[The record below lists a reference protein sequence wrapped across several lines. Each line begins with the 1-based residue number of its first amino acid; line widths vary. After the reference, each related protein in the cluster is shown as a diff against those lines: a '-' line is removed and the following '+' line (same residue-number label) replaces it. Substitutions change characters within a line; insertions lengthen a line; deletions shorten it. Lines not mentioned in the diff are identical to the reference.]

1 MSINCSDIEQF
12 PPLVSSVSKHASS
25 SKNSMPEIPV
35 GAVVGGPSA
44 DDVQKTK
51 NVNEIVGVQPYDLD
65 SIQEEP
71 EWQVQKKRKGKS
83 PLTVIEEEPLNLPRF
98 TAEDVKDELEYWQ
111 NSVFCFILGANP
123 PVEVVDGFIKRIWG
137 HLPIDK
143 VSFLP
148 NGVFLVRFNTKA
160 AKDRVLQQGH
170 YLFDNKPLIV
180 RPWSP
185 DVELNKDDVKEVP
198 VWVRLEH
205 LPLKFWGKCLPRIA
219 GLLGKFVQMDVA
231 TKDKTRLG
239 FARVMLEVPFG
250 KPLPGSVKFM
260 DKDGLVVTIKVVWEW
275 KPTLCKHCKGV
286 GHESE
291 KCRKAKPSQPQ
302 QNKNAKEVQKQWRP
316 KVSQGRPIA
325 PVVVPVSNVSP
336 TETGLVTPLE
346 KPNQFQVSWE
356 RNGKYHVVN
365 TPAKKIIRFSRHELI
380 DKGQSSGKFG
390 KDTFLESL
398 NTATPVTGIGVHQIG
413 LFGLLETKV
422 KPLSLN
428 NVRNKLCASWSLS
441 TNSSYHKGGRIWV
454 LWNPSM
460 FSVNFLDYSSQAI
473 HMEVKDLGTGY
484 SFFCTMIY
492 AFNDVTERK
501 ALWEDLGAYN
511 RSLKGPWVICG
522 DFNTVLVPSE
532 RLGGNST
539 FEEMDDFQRCVADC
553 GVTDCSAIGSYY
565 TWSNKQEP
573 SSRVFSRL
581 DRMLVNSSW
590 LQDNASAYAHFYPE
604 GTFEHTPCV
613 VQTIGDSDKSRRS
626 FKYYNMWSKAAD
638 FKNCV
643 SQVWHKDWGGS
654 PMFNLVKKLKSL
666 KWPLKQLNKDNFD
679 DVVNNTARAR
689 LNLEFIQLKLGVIL
703 SNARLLEQ
711 ELEASGGVRYLEQAC
726 HEQVQNKVI
735 KIEDSYGHVCE
746 EPPKIQDAFLDF
758 YVKLLGT
765 SEDVLKL
772 SEQVVRMG
780 KVCSSDHR
788 VLLMSLVSDDEIKKA
803 MFSIPGIK
811 LLWADGLCEVL
822 LDIISDNQ
830 GGFIKGRSI
839 VENIL
844 ICQDIVR
851 LYNRKSVSPRFLMK
865 VDLKKA
871 YDSVNWDFL
880 EGMLAAL
887 DFPEPFVT
895 LVMECVRTASYSL
908 VLNGNSFGFFKGQKG
923 LRQGD
928 PLSPLLFTI
937 SMEYLSRVLSYVT
950 ENMGFKYHPLCS
962 KLKLSHL
969 MFADDLLL
977 FSKGDTASIMVLL
990 RAFATFSRAYGLQ
1003 MSPSKTN
1010 AYFNGVLCRLNS
1022 ICRNFLWDGTIDHI
1036 RVPPVSWEK
1045 ICSPKHKGG
1054 PGIRDSFVWNT
1065 AAIGKL
1071 VWWVY
1076 FNPDKLWVKWVSQ
1089 IYLKGQAW
1097 PDYQPSGDLSW
1108 GWKSVCRVRD
1118 KMSQGNVQGQW
1129 VLDTKGYTLQS
1140 GYELLRV
1147 KFQPVVWHKVIWN
1160 WWCVPKHR
1168 FICWMMVRNAMQVKS
1183 KLFQLGIS
1191 PDDLCLLCGGTTE
1204 THVHLFEQCVYS
1216 RSVLQGMAMLCQ
1228 INIPS
1233 VNILQWV
1240 WNQKWDKAR
1249 KGIVL
1254 CAFMAYY
1261 YQIWMMRNRA
1271 RVELHLPRPA
1281 VALHQAKCSAK
1292 LRISVLSSQ
1301 LDLCTRSWLES
1312 IDLCK

>member
-1 MSINCSDIEQF
+1 MSINCSDVEQF
-12 PPLVSSVSKHASS
+12 PPLVSSVSKQALS
-25 SKNSMPEIPV
+25 SKNYVLEIPV
-35 GAVVGGPSA
+35 GAVVGGLSA

-65 SIQEEP
+65 SIQEEQ

-83 PLTVIEEEPLNLPRF
+83 PLTVIEEEPLDLLRF

-143 VSFLP
+143 
-148 NGVFLVRFNTKA
+148 
-160 AKDRVLQQGH
+160 
-170 YLFDNKPLIV
+170 
-180 RPWSP
+180 SP

-260 DKDGLVVTIKVVWEW
+260 DEDGVVVTIKVVWEW
-275 KPTLCKHCKGV
+275 KPTLCKHCKVV

-291 KCRKAKPSQPQ
+291 KCRKVKPSQPQ
-302 QNKNAKEVQKQWRP
+302 QNKNVKEVQKQWRP
-316 KVSQGRPIA
+316 KVPQGRPNA
-325 PVVVPVSNVSP
+325 PVVVHVSTVSP

-365 TPAKKIIRFSRHELI
+365 TPAKKIIRFSRQELI

-422 KPLSLN
+422 KLLSLN

-511 RSLKGPWVICG
+511 ISLKGPWVICG

-604 GTFEHTPCV
+604 GTFDHTPCV
-613 VQTIGDSDKSRRS
+613 VQTIGDFDKPRRS

-654 PMFNLVKKLKSL
+654 HMFNLVKKLKSL

-689 LNLEFIQLKLGVIL
+689 MNLEFIQLKLRDDPL
-703 SNARLLEQ
+703 NAQLIEQ
-711 ELEASGGVRYLEQAC
+711 ELEASGSVRYLEQAY
-726 HEQVQNKVI
+726 HEFLLQKSKATWVDKGDDNTRYFHSIIKGRQVQNKVI
-735 KIEDSYGHVCE
+735 KIEDSYGHV
-746 EPPKIQDAFLDF
+746 
-758 YVKLLGT
+758 
-765 SEDVLKL
+765 
-772 SEQVVRMG
+772 
-780 KVCSSDHR
+780 
-788 VLLMSLVSDDEIKKA
+788 
-803 MFSIPGIK
+803 
-811 LLWADGLCEVL
+811 
-822 LDIISDNQ
+822 
-830 GGFIKGRSI
+830 
-839 VENIL
+839 
-844 ICQDIVR
+844 
-851 LYNRKSVSPRFLMK
+851 
-865 VDLKKA
+865 
-871 YDSVNWDFL
+871 
-880 EGMLAAL
+880 
-887 DFPEPFVT
+887 
-895 LVMECVRTASYSL
+895 
-908 VLNGNSFGFFKGQKG
+908 
-923 LRQGD
+923 
-928 PLSPLLFTI
+928 
-937 SMEYLSRVLSYVT
+937 
-950 ENMGFKYHPLCS
+950 
-962 KLKLSHL
+962 
-969 MFADDLLL
+969 
-977 FSKGDTASIMVLL
+977 
-990 RAFATFSRAYGLQ
+990 
-1003 MSPSKTN
+1003 
-1010 AYFNGVLCRLNS
+1010 
-1022 ICRNFLWDGTIDHI
+1022 
-1036 RVPPVSWEK
+1036 
-1045 ICSPKHKGG
+1045 
-1054 PGIRDSFVWNT
+1054 
-1065 AAIGKL
+1065 
-1071 VWWVY
+1071 
-1076 FNPDKLWVKWVSQ
+1076 
-1089 IYLKGQAW
+1089 
-1097 PDYQPSGDLSW
+1097 
-1108 GWKSVCRVRD
+1108 
-1118 KMSQGNVQGQW
+1118 
-1129 VLDTKGYTLQS
+1129 
-1140 GYELLRV
+1140 
-1147 KFQPVVWHKVIWN
+1147 
-1160 WWCVPKHR
+1160 
-1168 FICWMMVRNAMQVKS
+1168 
-1183 KLFQLGIS
+1183 
-1191 PDDLCLLCGGTTE
+1191 
-1204 THVHLFEQCVYS
+1204 
-1216 RSVLQGMAMLCQ
+1216 
-1228 INIPS
+1228 
-1233 VNILQWV
+1233 
-1240 WNQKWDKAR
+1240 
-1249 KGIVL
+1249 
-1254 CAFMAYY
+1254 
-1261 YQIWMMRNRA
+1261 
-1271 RVELHLPRPA
+1271 
-1281 VALHQAKCSAK
+1281 
-1292 LRISVLSSQ
+1292 
-1301 LDLCTRSWLES
+1301 
-1312 IDLCK
+1312 